1 MLASLGLSMSKRF
14 PATTWRDVFT
24 DRQGTTH
31 TYIKISLFFYL
42 PEHIYDRHIEVWGY
56 LDVTLAAGWFQF
68 TVFCLYDKSFKTGNE
83 ILREMSWIH
92 LKTFSIISVTSK
104 WMESSK
110 LVFPRPKF
118 FKVFIENLRVVDI
131 LSEWVPCQCS
141 VVCDILFIDFDIC
154 LVLIR
159 HKILSPFS
167 ERSTPCPCCWWSHK
181 LRCWTSKAQSSL
193 VAVENI

>member
-1 MLASLGLSMSKRF
+1 MIIIQENDDKTKQIYQEMRTCFLSVASLVELHFQTKRAINF
-14 PATTWRDVFT
+14 QPPMKDKGQPKIEHS
-24 DRQGTTH
+24 RQGTTH
-31 TYIKISLFFYL
+31 TYIKISVFFYL

-110 LVFPRPKF
+110 LVFPSPKF

-131 LSEWVPCQCS
+131 LSEWVPCQC
-141 VVCDILFIDFDIC
+141 CLWHFIYWFWY
-154 LVLIR
+154 
-159 HKILSPFS
+159 LS
-167 ERSTPCPCCWWSHK
+167 C
-181 LRCWTSKAQSSL
+181 AD
-193 VAVENI
+193 

>member
-24 DRQGTTH
+24 ERQGTTH

-56 LDVTLAAGWFQF
+56 LDVTLATGWFQF

-104 WMESSK
+104 WIESSK

-131 LSEWVPCQCS
+131 LSEWVPCQC
-141 VVCDILFIDFDIC
+141 CLRHFIYWFWC
-154 LVLIR
+154 
-159 HKILSPFS
+159 FS
-167 ERSTPCPCCWWSHK
+167 CGD
-181 LRCWTSKAQSSL
+181 
-193 VAVENI
+193 